1 MSLFPS
7 AKDPAAMDV
16 NKQTIATGPVARYL
30 DDPKKAAKATGKSA
44 AYKPYTGLTSARV
57 A

>member
-30 DDPKKAAKATGKSA
+30 DDPKNAAKATGKSA